1 MHAQNSMHAYRFVS
15 EIKTLIF
22 PAVDIQRSRTRR
34 FAGTKPDEHRITID
48 IVRKEINETL
58 KYLTPQAFCSP
69 KVKTCVQGPPG
80 IQGPKGSRGRRGPRG
95 IMGRK
100 GPRGNTGN
108 PGPHGKQGVK
118 GPPGEQGERGDPG
131 PRGLPGEKGEPG
143 ESISTPTVV
152 ISPINPKVREN
163 QNAVFQC
170 SATGNPPPLVTWSR
184 PNALSWTDR
193 LQYEPNGKLVV
204 RRVTLSDTGKYICVG
219 KNLLG
224 SANHSVM
231 LTVEGKFRHFL
242 RRAWGYIIISRHS
255 NFRFH
260 FHQKRSSS
268 TSILFFE
275 FVTAVRETWA
285 KIRPPILQSGEQK
298 MAHLCQKMGT
308 SELTVPK
315 RIIFLIK
322 A

>member
-1 MHAQNSMHAYRFVS
+1 MSHPELHAQNSMHAYSFVS
-15 EIKTLIF
+15 QIKTLIF

-34 FAGTKPDEHRITID
+34 FAGTKPDEHRMTIN

-58 KYLTPQAFCSP
+58 KYLTRQAFCSP
-69 KVKTCVQGPPG
+69 KEKTCVQGPPG
-80 IQGPKGSRGRRGPRG
+80 IQGPKGSRGRKGPRG

-108 PGPHGKQGVK
+108 PGPPGV
-118 GPPGEQGERGDPG
+118 QGEKGDPG

-152 ISPINPKVREN
+152 ISPMNPKVREN

-184 PNALSWTDR
+184 PNTLSWTDR

-204 RRVTLSDTGKYICVG
+204 RRVTLADSGKYICIG

-231 LTVEGKFRHFL
+231 LTVEGKFKHFL
-242 RRAWGYIIISRHS
+242 VRAKGIYVVVQFCFW
-255 NFRFH
+255 FKLDFP
-260 FHQKRSSS
+260 
-268 TSILFFE
+268 LFF
-275 FVTAVRETWA
+275 
-285 KIRPPILQSGEQK
+285 S
-298 MAHLCQKMGT
+298 M
-308 SELTVPK
+308 
-315 RIIFLIK
+315 LIYDNEYQTK
-322 A
+322 ENPN